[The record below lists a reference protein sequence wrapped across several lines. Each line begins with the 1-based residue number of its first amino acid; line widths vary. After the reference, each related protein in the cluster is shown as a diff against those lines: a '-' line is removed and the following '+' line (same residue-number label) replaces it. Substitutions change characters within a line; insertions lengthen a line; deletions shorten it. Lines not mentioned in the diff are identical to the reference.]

1 MTFSDLGIQFHAHG
15 IGDVLQANR
24 LFVPANQRP
33 YAWEDDQVE
42 QLFQD
47 LGAAILEDNKAYF
60 LGTIVLA
67 NSEEGQLLVADGQ
80 QRLATVTILIAAIR
94 DYLASTGAP
103 NEKAAATKYEQQYL
117 LEFDEHHNDFEPKL
131 TLNIED
137 RDFFEKYILAAPD
150 TSQRIM
156 VEPKGSSHNRLTV
169 AAKVAQKQVQS
180 IIGGLSRADGA
191 KRLFTWIDFLR
202 NKAMLI
208 VIRVPKYLDAYKM
221 FETLNDRGLR
231 ASQIDLLKNY
241 IFSEASASFQ
251 SEVQPR
257 WASMVGIIES
267 IGNDELLLTYVRHFW
282 IMRHGPTIEDDLAED
297 FREEVK
303 GRSAAR
309 EIVLQLEEEANDYVA
324 LLTPLEHPRIAELGR
339 ESRAAISAMTTIL
352 RVVQI
357 RPLLLAI
364 IRKFS
369 VAEARLA
376 LESCL
381 SWSVRFMIAG
391 GGGGGV
397 LDKRY
402 GELAYAVFKKEV
414 TTASQLSE
422 RMRAYVPTDVE
433 FRDAFR
439 NAQISKTVVA
449 RYFLHSFESFRRGEA
464 RPQLGY
470 FEMPETSM
478 NLEHI
483 LPVKP
488 QDGWNISADDAQSYY
503 KRVGNMALLSAKL
516 NSKIGSSVFSE
527 KKVIFGASTFLTTQE
542 IADCSE
548 WTIREI
554 QDRQNG
560 FAESAAAVWPL

>member
-1 MTFSDLGIQFHAHG
+1 MTFSDLGIQFAAHG
-15 IGDVLQANR
+15 IGEVLQSNR
-24 LFVPANQRP
+24 LFVPPNQRP
-33 YAWEDDQVE
+33 YAWEDDQVS

-67 NSEEGQLLVADGQ
+67 NSDEGQLLVADGQ

-94 DYLASTGAP
+94 DYLASTGAS

-137 RDFFEKYILAAPD
+137 RDFFQKYILASPESIGRN
-150 TSQRIM
+150 T
-156 VEPKGSSHNRLTV
+156 VEPSGSSHDRLTV
-169 AAKVAQKQVQS
+169 ATKEAKKQVQS
-180 IIGGLSRADGA
+180 IIGGLSKADGT
-191 KRLFTWIDFLR
+191 KRLYTWIDFLR

-241 IFSEASASFQ
+241 LFAEASSIVN

-267 IGNDELLLTYVRHFW
+267 IGDDDLLLTYVRHFW

-297 FREEVK
+297 FREEIK

-309 EIVLQLEEEANDYVA
+309 DIVLQLEEEANDYIA

-339 ESRAAISAMTTIL
+339 ESRAAISAMTRIL

-364 IRKFS
+364 IRKFPL
-369 VAEARLA
+369 AEARRA
-376 LESCL
+376 LEACL
-381 SWSVRFMIAG
+381 SWSVRFMVAG

-414 TTASQLSE
+414 TTASELSK
-422 RMRAYVPTDVE
+422 RMRIYVPTDAQ

-439 NAQISKTVVA
+439 SAQVSKAVVA
-449 RYFLHSFESFRRGEA
+449 RYFLHSFESFRRGESK
-464 RPQLGY
+464 PQLGY

-478 NLEHI
+478 NLEHV

-488 QDGWNISADDAQSYY
+488 QDGWNITANDAQAYY
-503 KRVGNMALLSAKL
+503 KRLGNMALLSSKL
-516 NSKIGSSVFSE
+516 NSKIGSGVFAE
-527 KKVIFGASTFLTTQE
+527 KKPAFAASTFLTTQE

-548 WTIREI
+548 WMAEEI
-554 QDRQNG
+554 QERQNK
-560 FAESAAAVWPL
+560 FAEDAPSVWPL